1 MRISPFITKM
11 YKPIINGQF
20 VSLVSNKA
28 VRNDVL
34 MNDDVNS
41 YTSNLA
47 RQKKVL
53 VSGTKST
60 NYWQLVQMLYH

>member
-1 MRISPFITKM
+1 M

-28 VRNDVL
+28 VRNDEL

-47 RQKKVL
+47 RKK
-53 VSGTKST
+53 KKF
-60 NYWQLVQMLYH
+60 LYQGPNLQITGN